1 MDGLGHIPLNFPDNP
16 PASALR
22 ESAKPPAV
30 DALGQPLSWQGNRD
44 EDFDPVN
51 PPKIPW
57 PLDDLGVLPEEP
69 APLDTKAELLDV
81 MQGCLES
88 TEVMAKTFFGEH
100 CYRPFCSLHDE
111 IFRILDDDSIRAAA
125 ICCPR
130 GFGKTTLLGLVFP
143 AKKIL
148 FQEVHYVLMISATAS
163 KAIKDLKTLAGE
175 LLGNDKIKKVFGNVE
190 GKQWA
195 EGSGEL
201 ELSTG
206 IKIEAKGAGAQIRGL
221 KYKQYRPDLIL
232 IDDLENAEGVRNEDR
247 RKQLKEW
254 LFADVMNSIDLRKT
268 RVVLLGTLL
277 HEDSIL
283 ANLIDENTVPD
294 EFDDEAMAE
303 AAAREKFQTV
313 RLEACN
319 DQYESTWPDYITTA
333 EIKAKAAAYEKRG
346 MLDVFYREYRNLPIA
361 AEGAA
366 FTASYFKRYE
376 ETEETMTRLNR
387 LDNVVIIDPAKTTNI
402 SSNPSAIVGIGFDSV
417 KNRIYFRDCVKRKL
431 HPEQIYQEAVDMADR
446 LGTCTIGIE
455 VTSLNEFVTY
465 PFQTFLKT
473 KSKYYNLVELKARGK
488 KEDRI
493 AAMVPFY
500 RTGAIWH
507 NARMEIRGPL
517 ETQLVS
523 FPRSK
528 EDDVMD
534 AFAYMIK
541 MFDIGERFFSQSS
554 EDIEAEY
561 KELEAEDLEDMEEF
575 TEWRMAP

>member
-1 MDGLGHIPLNFPDNP
+1 MDGLGHISLNFSDNP
-16 PASALR
+16 PASASR

-30 DALGQPLSWQGNRD
+30 DALGQPLSWQSNRD
-44 EDFDPVN
+44 EDFDPAN

-57 PLDDLGVLPEEP
+57 PLDDLGELPEEQ
-69 APLDTKAELLDV
+69 APPDTKTELLDV
-81 MQGCLES
+81 MQSCIES
-88 TEVMAKTFFGEH
+88 TEVMAKTFFADH

-111 IFRILDDDSIRAAA
+111 IFSILDDDSIRAAA

-148 FQEVHYVLMISATAS
+148 FQEVHYVLLISATAS
-163 KAIKDLKTLAGE
+163 KAIKDLKTLSSE
-175 LLGNDKIKKVFGNVE
+175 LLTNDRIKKVFGGVQ

-232 IDDLENAEGVRNEDR
+232 IDDLENAEGVRNEER

-283 ANLIDENTVPD
+283 ANLIDENAAPPD

-303 AAAREKFQTV
+303 AAAREKFKTV
-313 RLEACN
+313 RLEACD
-319 DQYESTWPDYITTA
+319 DQYETTWPDYISTA

-366 FTASYFKRYE
+366 FTAAYFKRYQE
-376 ETEETMTRLNR
+376 DFKELNR

-417 KNRIYFRDCVKRKL
+417 KNRIYFRDCIKRKL
-431 HPEQIYQEAVDMADR
+431 HPEEIYQLACEMADR
-446 LGTCTIGIE
+446 IGTCNIGIE

-465 PFQTFLKT
+465 PFQTYLKT
-473 KSKYYNLVELKARGK
+473 KTKYYNLVELKARGK
-488 KEDRI
+488 KEERI
-493 AAMVPFY
+493 AALVPFY
-500 RTGAIWH
+500 RIGAIYH
-507 NARMEIRGPL
+507 NVNLAIRGPL

-541 MFDIGERFFSQSS
+541 MFDIGERFFSTEP
-554 EDIEAEY
+554 EDIEDEY
-561 KELEAEDLEDMEEF
+561 KELEDLPPMDEMEG
-575 TEWRMAP
+575 WRNAP